1 MIENPNTQKP
11 VLVTWDYSEKSEF
24 ALLHAI
30 DFAKALN
37 REIILAHIT
46 KIENDVALNVERL
59 NLKAEDIMNQ
69 YGIRP
74 SVIVKTGNLFDEIK
88 SIIRECNAEIAV
100 MGTHGM
106 KGLQKFTGSWAL
118 KVIAG
123 SKAPFVVVQD
133 KPTEAD
139 IHKIVLP
146 LDFKAE
152 EREKLVW
159 ADFINK
165 IFKCKFYICYNENTD
180 NLIYKRTQNNIN
192 TAIKYLESRSINYEL
207 QKLEGKT

>member
-1 MIENPNTQKP
+1 
-11 VLVTWDYSEKSEF
+11 
-24 ALLHAI
+24 
-30 DFAKALN
+30 
-37 REIILAHIT
+37 
-46 KIENDVALNVERL
+46 
-59 NLKAEDIMNQ
+59 MNQ

-74 SVIVKTGNLFDEIK
+74 SVIVKTGNIFEEIK
-88 SIIRECNAEIAV
+88 SIIGECDAEIAV

-146 LDFKAE
+146 LDF
-152 EREKLVW
+152 
-159 ADFINK
+159 
-165 IFKCKFYICYNENTD
+165 
-180 NLIYKRTQNNIN
+180 
-192 TAIKYLESRSINYEL
+192 
-207 QKLEGKT
+207 